1 MRMIS
6 KSSLVVLALAVAGT
20 AFAQIPDKSQTPA
33 PDQSQMPPRSH
44 GQFQGPHGQFQGRR
58 GGPNPEFETKML
70 TRRLSLTPEQ
80 VAQVEPILAASHE
93 QMKALK
99 PAAGATPDF
108 KAMHEQRKAIMTE
121 TQQKLDAVLTPEQKE
136 KLHSHEFHG
145 GGPRGNWN
153 HQPAS
158 PSGA

>member
-1 MRMIS
+1 MRMIL

-20 AFAQIPDKSQTPA
+20 AFAQIPDKSPSQDQGQTPH
-33 PDQSQMPPRSH
+33 PH
-44 GQFQGPHGQFQGRR
+44 GQFKGPHGQFQGHH
-58 GGPNPEFETKML
+58 GPPNPEFETKML
-70 TRRLSLTPEQ
+70 TKRLSLTPEQ

-121 TQQKLDAVLTPEQKE
+121 THQKLDAVLTPEQKE

>member
-1 MRMIS
+1 MIL

-20 AFAQIPDKSQTPA
+20 AFAQIPDKSSS
-33 PDQSQMPPRSH
+33 PDQTGPH
-44 GQFQGPHGQFQGRR
+44 PHGQWKGHR

-70 TRRLSLTPEQ
+70 TKRLSLTPEQ
-80 VAQVEPILAASHE
+80 VAQVEPILSASHE